1 MDVIERLTKQGKDL
15 GYEGETLQTFVKEQ
29 QIELRDERK
38 AMREAERE
46 RREAERESRE
56 AENAKREAEAK
67 LERERREADAKLERE
82 KLELMERIEAQ
93 KREIEREAR
102 EAETAKRE
110 AEAKIEHDKREAEAK
125 IEHDKREAEAKMER
139 DKREA
144 EELFKR
150 EELETMER
158 IEREKHDIE
167 REKIEAAEKQ
177 REAAE
182 RQRKEEREAAER
194 HDQLLCDMEKA
205 KLALEQDKI
214 NSQQFQQQRD
224 YEFKCQLQDRQHEGE
239 LERLE
244 AQKALTQPRETI
256 KAKAPKIPAFN
267 EGKDEMDSYL
277 LRFERYA
284 TAQKWEPDTWAT
296 GLSALLQGK
305 ALDVYALMPKED
317 ALNYDKL
324 KVALLKRYE
333 LTEEGFKR
341 KYKKCRP
348 ENGETFQQ
356 FTTRMKSY
364 FTRWI
369 DMASIE
375 KSYEGLQD
383 LILREQLTFICNRD
397 LELFLR
403 EREPKS
409 LEQASK
415 LADQYKEARY
425 VDIVS
430 LTFKNNER
438 SRSRSNSESRSRSR
452 SPISRGPNQGN
463 QGYPRPRVRCY
474 NCGGPHVRRF
484 CPQLKQGIMKAGA
497 VDYRRSRSPTRKVTF
512 QTQEP
517 EVPKEETAK
526 DGNQN
531 TEPKVCGACLILTD
545 AVNYSQ
551 ATTNE
556 REMVKTS
563 VGSPIKVSS
572 VSSLSEMSTVQ
583 GFVGEK
589 PVEVLRDT
597 GCSGV
602 IVSKDLVPE
611 SAYTGRSQTMVMV
624 DYSSRVVP
632 EVKVSIDT
640 PYYKGEVLALCVEKP
655 LVGLIIGN
663 IPGAR
668 ERNNPDINWVPALA
682 VQTRAQAKREG
693 VTSKL
698 KTPSIIDRTIT
709 PEQVSK
715 AQKEDVSLTTTR
727 SRCEANE
734 TIGKA
739 TFFKRND
746 LLYRKFSSP
755 NVEQGKIF
763 EQLIVPE
770 QYRELVMQLAHESI
784 LTGHLSVTSSVHK
797 VLSEYY
803 WPGIYRDVKRFVQAC
818 EVCNSSLH
826 QGKIDKSSLNRES
839 TITGDER
846 GVQQQQI
853 NETSQVSM
861 KKEDLTSM
869 TSEGQGIMYSGTFM
883 VKVGACQTFQ
893 EGEFRTNCKDTLQ
906 EQMCVT
912 SHVRKAVDDVTSTNV
927 SYLQIRQTG
936 NEASMRRRPTEE
948 YRETVERTVSFC
960 NITDECR
967 TSPDDFDRKNMLV
980 WMFSFMAIMVMM
992 MASCIGQWTCTLGE
1006 IFRKGTEGCSKRIR
1020 GWLLTGCFTE
1030 CCRIGIVLLYMTDSL
1045 PIFKFS
1051 ETVIQIMWT
1060 YVVIRD
1066 VVEGVSMISEVPDR
1080 WLRPGKRKFT
1090 LDLNVSIA
1098 NHGKAIWRYV
1108 LKRSAERSKASVK
1121 EF

>member
-1 MDVIERLTKQGKDL
+1 MRH
-15 GYEGETLQTFVKEQ
+15 YRQTFVKEQ

-46 RREAERESRE
+46 RREAE
-56 AENAKREAEAK
+56 NAKREAEAK
-67 LERERREADAKLERE
+67 LERERREADAKFEREKREAEAKLERE

-93 KREIEREAR
+93 KREIEKEAREAAREAR

-110 AEAKIEHDKREAEAK
+110 AEAKFEHDKC
-125 IEHDKREAEAKMER
+125 EAEAKMER

-150 EELETMER
+150 EELEIMER

-177 REAAE
+177 READERQHKEEREAAE

-205 KLALEQDKI
+205 KLALEQDRI
-214 NSQQFQQQRD
+214 NSQRFQQQRD
-224 YEFKCQLQDRQHEGE
+224 YEFKCQLQDRQHEDE

-369 DMASIE
+369 DMASKE

-430 LTFKNNER
+430 LTYKNNGR

-452 SPISRGPNQGN
+452 SPIRRGPNQGN
-463 QGYPRPRVRCY
+463 QGYPRVRCY

-698 KTPSIIDRTIT
+698 KTPNIIDRTIT
-709 PEQVSK
+709 PAQVSK
-715 AQKEDVSLTTTR
+715 AQKDDVSLTTTR

-739 TFFKRND
+739 TFLKKND

-770 QYRELVMQLAHESI
+770 QCRELVMQLAHESI
-784 LTGHLSVTSSVHK
+784 FTGHLSVTSSVHK
-797 VLSEYY
+797 ILAEYY
-803 WPGIYRDVKRFVQAC
+803 WPGIYRDVKRFVQSC
-818 EVCNSSLH
+818 EVCKSVPH
-826 QGKIDKSSLNRES
+826 EGKSDRNLSNGES
-839 TITGDER
+839 IIKGEECS
-846 GVQQQQI
+846 VQQPQM
-853 NETSQVSM
+853 NETTD
-861 KKEDLTSM
+861 DLTSM
-869 TSEGQGIMYSGTFM
+869 VSEGQGIMYSGTFM

-893 EGEFRTNCKDTLQ
+893 EGECSTKCKDTLQ
-906 EQMCVT
+906 GQMCVT
-912 SHVRKAVDDVTSTNV
+912 SHVRKTVDDVTSANV
-927 SYLQIRQTG
+927 SYLQIRQNG
-936 NEASMRRRPTEE
+936 NEASMKRRPTEVC
-948 YRETVERTVSFC
+948 RKTVIMFQERKVSF
-960 NITDECR
+960 NSSTDECR
-967 TSPDDFDRKNMLV
+967 TSPDEFDRKDMIV
-980 WMFSFMAIMVMM
+980 WMFSFMAMMVMM
-992 MASCIGQWTCTLGE
+992 MVSCIGKWTCTLGK
-1006 IFRKGTEGCSKRIR
+1006 IFRKGTECCSKRIR

-1090 LDLNVSIA
+1090 LDLNGSIA

>member
-1 MDVIERLTKQGKDL
+1 
-15 GYEGETLQTFVKEQ
+15 
-29 QIELRDERK
+29 
-38 AMREAERE
+38 
-46 RREAERESRE
+46 
-56 AENAKREAEAK
+56 
-67 LERERREADAKLERE
+67 
-82 KLELMERIEAQ
+82 
-93 KREIEREAR
+93 
-102 EAETAKRE
+102 
-110 AEAKIEHDKREAEAK
+110 
-125 IEHDKREAEAKMER
+125 
-139 DKREA
+139 
-144 EELFKR
+144 
-150 EELETMER
+150 
-158 IEREKHDIE
+158 
-167 REKIEAAEKQ
+167 
-177 REAAE
+177 
-182 RQRKEEREAAER
+182 
-194 HDQLLCDMEKA
+194 
-205 KLALEQDKI
+205 
-214 NSQQFQQQRD
+214 
-224 YEFKCQLQDRQHEGE
+224 
-239 LERLE
+239 
-244 AQKALTQPRETI
+244 
-256 KAKAPKIPAFN
+256 
-267 EGKDEMDSYL
+267 MDSYL

-341 KYKKCRP
+341 KYKKCRQ
-348 ENGETFQQ
+348 ENGETYQQ

-383 LILREQLTFICNRD
+383 LILREQLKFICNRD

-403 EREPKS
+403 KREPKS

-430 LTFKNNER
+430 LTYKNNER

-452 SPISRGPNQGN
+452 SPIRRGPNQGN
-463 QGYPRPRVRCY
+463 QGYPRVKCF
-474 NCGGPHVRRF
+474 NCVDSHVRRF
-484 CPQLKQGIMKAGA
+484 CPQLKQGITKAGA
-497 VDYRRSRSPTRKVTF
+497 VEYRRSRSPPRRVTF

-526 DGNQN
+526 DRNQN
-531 TEPKVCGACLILTD
+531 TEPKVCGACLVLTD
-545 AVNYSQ
+545 VVNYSQ

-583 GFVGEK
+583 GFVDEK

-602 IVSKDLVPE
+602 IVSKDLVVPE

-655 LVGLIIGN
+655 LVWLIIGN

-698 KTPSIIDRTIT
+698 KTPNIIDRTIT
-709 PEQVSK
+709 PAQVSK
-715 AQKEDVSLTTTR
+715 AQKDDVSLATTR

-739 TFFKRND
+739 TFLKKND

-755 NVEQGKIF
+755 NVEHGRTF
-763 EQLIVPE
+763 TQLIVPQ
-770 QYRELVMQLAHESI
+770 QYRTLLMKLARESVMA
-784 LTGHLSVTSSVHK
+784 GHLAIKRTMQK
-797 VLSEYY
+797 VLSEFY
-803 WPGIYRDVKRFVQAC
+803 WPGINSDIKRFCQSC
-818 EVCNSSLH
+818 DIC
-826 QGKIDKSSLNRES
+826 QRTIPKGKIVKAPLGKMPRIDVPFRRVATDLIGPLKPVIYNKNRYILTLVDYATRYPEAVPLAS
-839 TITGDER
+839 IDTETVAEALVSIFSRVGIPNEAWTKGRPMGDGRRTGD
-846 GVQQQQI
+846 
-853 NETSQVSM
+853 M
-861 KKEDLTSM
+861 YED
-869 TSEGQGIMYSGTFM
+869 GT
-883 VKVGACQTFQ
+883 
-893 EGEFRTNCKDTLQ
+893 
-906 EQMCVT
+906 
-912 SHVRKAVDDVTSTNV
+912 VR
-927 SYLQIRQTG
+927 
-936 NEASMRRRPTEE
+936 
-948 YRETVERTVSFC
+948 FC

-967 TSPDDFDRKNMLV
+967 TSPDEFDRKDVLV
-980 WMFSFMAIMVMM
+980 WIFSFMAMMVMM
-992 MASCIGQWTCTLGE
+992 MVSCIGQCTCTLGE
-1006 IFRKGTEGCSKRIR
+1006 IFRKGTECWRKRIK
-1020 GWLLTGCFTE
+1020 GWLLTGCFIE
-1030 CCRIGIVLLYMTDSL
+1030 SCRIGIVLLYMTDDL

-1051 ETVIQIMWT
+1051 KTVIQIMWT
-1060 YVVIRD
+1060 YVVMRD
-1066 VVEGVSMISEVPDR
+1066 VVEGVSMISEVPDW
-1080 WLRPGKRKFT
+1080 WLRPGKRTFT
-1090 LDLNVSIA
+1090 VDLNGSIA
-1098 NHGKAIWRYV
+1098 DHGKAIWRYV
-1108 LKRSAERSKASVK
+1108 LKRCDTSKKYHSAVPHGNSAFKIFACASLILYC
-1121 EF
+1121 EHISPI

>member
-1 MDVIERLTKQGKDL
+1 
-15 GYEGETLQTFVKEQ
+15 
-29 QIELRDERK
+29 
-38 AMREAERE
+38 
-46 RREAERESRE
+46 
-56 AENAKREAEAK
+56 
-67 LERERREADAKLERE
+67 
-82 KLELMERIEAQ
+82 
-93 KREIEREAR
+93 
-102 EAETAKRE
+102 
-110 AEAKIEHDKREAEAK
+110 
-125 IEHDKREAEAKMER
+125 
-139 DKREA
+139 
-144 EELFKR
+144 
-150 EELETMER
+150 
-158 IEREKHDIE
+158 
-167 REKIEAAEKQ
+167 
-177 REAAE
+177 
-182 RQRKEEREAAER
+182 
-194 HDQLLCDMEKA
+194 
-205 KLALEQDKI
+205 
-214 NSQQFQQQRD
+214 
-224 YEFKCQLQDRQHEGE
+224 
-239 LERLE
+239 
-244 AQKALTQPRETI
+244 
-256 KAKAPKIPAFN
+256 
-267 EGKDEMDSYL
+267 
-277 LRFERYA
+277 
-284 TAQKWEPDTWAT
+284 
-296 GLSALLQGK
+296 
-305 ALDVYALMPKED
+305 
-317 ALNYDKL
+317 
-324 KVALLKRYE
+324 
-333 LTEEGFKR
+333 
-341 KYKKCRP
+341 
-348 ENGETFQQ
+348 
-356 FTTRMKSY
+356 
-364 FTRWI
+364 
-369 DMASIE
+369 MASIE

-430 LTFKNNER
+430 LTYKNNER
-438 SRSRSNSESRSRSR
+438 SRSRSNSESMSRSR
-452 SPISRGPNQGN
+452 SPIRRGPNQGN

-474 NCGGPHVRRF
+474 NCGGPHVRRV

-497 VDYRRSRSPTRKVTF
+497 VDNRRSRSPTRKVTF

-526 DGNQN
+526 EGNQN

-551 ATTNE
+551 ATTNG

-640 PYYKGEVLALCVEKP
+640 PYYRGEVLALCVEKP

-668 ERNNPDINWVPALA
+668 ERNNPDINWVPAVA
-682 VQTRAQAKREG
+682 VENGAQARREE
-693 VTSKL
+693 VTNKL
-698 KTPSIIDRTIT
+698 KTPSNIDININ
-709 PEQVSK
+709 PAQVSK
-715 AQKEDVSLTTTR
+715 AQKDDVSLTTTR
-727 SRCEANE
+727 NRCEANE

-784 LTGHLSVTSSVHK
+784 LTGHLSTTSSVHK

-803 WPGIYRDVKRFVQAC
+803 WPGICRDVKRFVQSC
-818 EVCNSSLH
+818 EVCKSGLH
-826 QGKIDKSSLNRES
+826 EGKSDRNLSNGES
-839 TITGDER
+839 IIKGEECS
-846 GVQQQQI
+846 VQQPQM
-853 NETSQVSM
+853 NETTD
-861 KKEDLTSM
+861 DLTSM
-869 TSEGQGIMYSGTFM
+869 VSEGQGIMYSGTFM

-893 EGEFRTNCKDTLQ
+893 EGECSTKCKDTLQ
-906 EQMCVT
+906 GQMCVT
-912 SHVRKAVDDVTSTNV
+912 SHVRKTVDDVTSANV
-927 SYLQIRQTG
+927 SYLQIRQNG
-936 NEASMRRRPTEE
+936 NEALTERRPMRDGRRIGDMCEN
-948 YRETVERTVSFC
+948 RKVSFC
-960 NITDECR
+960 NISDECR
-967 TSPDDFDRKNMLV
+967 TSLDDFDRKDMLV
-980 WMFSFMAIMVMM
+980 WMFSFMAMMVMM
-992 MASCIGQWTCTLGE
+992 MVSCIGQWTCTLGE
-1006 IFRKGTEGCSKRIR
+1006 IFREGTECCSKRIR
-1020 GWLLTGCFTE
+1020 GWLLTGCFFE
-1030 CCRIGIVLLYMTDSL
+1030 CCRIDIVLLYMTDSL
-1045 PIFKFS
+1045 TIFKFS
-1051 ETVIQIMWT
+1051 ETVIQTTWT
-1060 YVVIRD
+1060 YVVMRD
-1066 VVEGVSMISEVPDR
+1066 VVEGLSMISEVPDR

-1090 LDLNVSIA
+1090 LDLNGSIA

-1121 EF
+1121 EYQYQSRV

>member
-1 MDVIERLTKQGKDL
+1 
-15 GYEGETLQTFVKEQ
+15 
-29 QIELRDERK
+29 
-38 AMREAERE
+38 
-46 RREAERESRE
+46 
-56 AENAKREAEAK
+56 
-67 LERERREADAKLERE
+67 
-82 KLELMERIEAQ
+82 
-93 KREIEREAR
+93 
-102 EAETAKRE
+102 
-110 AEAKIEHDKREAEAK
+110 
-125 IEHDKREAEAKMER
+125 
-139 DKREA
+139 
-144 EELFKR
+144 
-150 EELETMER
+150 
-158 IEREKHDIE
+158 
-167 REKIEAAEKQ
+167 
-177 REAAE
+177 
-182 RQRKEEREAAER
+182 
-194 HDQLLCDMEKA
+194 
-205 KLALEQDKI
+205 
-214 NSQQFQQQRD
+214 
-224 YEFKCQLQDRQHEGE
+224 
-239 LERLE
+239 
-244 AQKALTQPRETI
+244 
-256 KAKAPKIPAFN
+256 
-267 EGKDEMDSYL
+267 
-277 LRFERYA
+277 
-284 TAQKWEPDTWAT
+284 
-296 GLSALLQGK
+296 
-305 ALDVYALMPKED
+305 
-317 ALNYDKL
+317 
-324 KVALLKRYE
+324 
-333 LTEEGFKR
+333 
-341 KYKKCRP
+341 
-348 ENGETFQQ
+348 
-356 FTTRMKSY
+356 
-364 FTRWI
+364 
-369 DMASIE
+369 
-375 KSYEGLQD
+375 
-383 LILREQLTFICNRD
+383 
-397 LELFLR
+397 
-403 EREPKS
+403 
-409 LEQASK
+409 
-415 LADQYKEARY
+415 
-425 VDIVS
+425 
-430 LTFKNNER
+430 
-438 SRSRSNSESRSRSR
+438 
-452 SPISRGPNQGN
+452 
-463 QGYPRPRVRCY
+463 
-474 NCGGPHVRRF
+474 
-484 CPQLKQGIMKAGA
+484 MKAGA

-611 SAYTGRSQTMVMV
+611 SAYTGRSQTMVIV

-655 LVGLIIGN
+655 LVGLILGN

-682 VQTRAQAKREG
+682 VHTRAQAKREG

-709 PEQVSK
+709 PAQVSK
-715 AQKEDVSLTTTR
+715 AQKDDVSLTTTR

-739 TFFKRND
+739 TFLKKND

-763 EQLIVPE
+763 EQLIIPE

-803 WPGIYRDVKRFVQAC
+803 WPGIYRDVKRFVQSC
-818 EVCNSSLH
+818 EVCKSVLH
-826 QGKIDKSSLNRES
+826 EGKIDRNLANGES
-839 TITGDER
+839 ILKGEE
-846 GVQQQQI
+846 GGLQQQQM

-861 KKEDLTSM
+861 KKEDSTSM

-893 EGEFRTNCKDTLQ
+893 EGECSTKCKDTLQ
-906 EQMCVT
+906 EQMRVT
-912 SHVRKAVDDVTSTNV
+912 SHVRKTVDDVTSAIVSNLQTEQNV
-927 SYLQIRQTG
+927 YEALTEGRPMGDGRRTG
-936 NEASMRRRPTEE
+936 DMYEDGKVR
-948 YRETVERTVSFC
+948 FC

-967 TSPDDFDRKNMLV
+967 TSPDEFDRKDMLV
-980 WMFSFMAIMVMM
+980 WVFSFLAMMVMM
-992 MASCIGQWTCTLGE
+992 IVSCIGQWTCTLGE
-1006 IFRKGTEGCSKRIR
+1006 IFRKGTECCSKRIR
-1020 GWLLTGCFTE
+1020 GWLLTDCFIE
-1030 CCRIGIVLLYMTDSL
+1030 CCRIGIVLLYMTDGL
-1045 PIFKFS
+1045 TNFKFS
-1051 ETVIQIMWT
+1051 ETAMQTMWIC
-1060 YVVIRD
+1060 VVIRD

-1090 LDLNVSIA
+1090 VDLNGSIA

>member
-46 RREAERESRE
+46 RREAE
-56 AENAKREAEAK
+56 NAKREAE
-67 LERERREADAKLERE
+67 AKLERE

-93 KREIEREAR
+93 KREIEKEAREAAREAR

-110 AEAKIEHDKREAEAK
+110 AEAKF
-125 IEHDKREAEAKMER
+125 EHDKREAEAKMER

-150 EELETMER
+150 EELEIMER
-158 IEREKHDIE
+158 IEREKHDIEREKHYIE

-214 NSQQFQQQRD
+214 NSQQFQQQHD

-430 LTFKNNER
+430 LTYKNNER

-452 SPISRGPNQGN
+452 SPTSRGPNQGN

-663 IPGAR
+663 ITGAR

-698 KTPSIIDRTIT
+698 KTPSIIDRNIN

-715 AQKEDVSLTTTR
+715 AQKDDVSLTTTR
-727 SRCEANE
+727 NRCETNE

-739 TFFKRND
+739 TFFKKND

-784 LTGHLSVTSSVHK
+784 LTGHLSVTCSVHK

-803 WPGIYRDVKRFVQAC
+803 WPGIYRDVKRYVQSC
-818 EVCNSSLH
+818 EVCKSVLH
-826 QGKIDKSSLNRES
+826 EGKSDRNLSNGES
-839 TITGDER
+839 ILKGEE
-846 GVQQQQI
+846 GGLQQQQM

-861 KKEDLTSM
+861 KKEDSTSM

-883 VKVGACQTFQ
+883 VKVGVCQTFQ
-893 EGEFRTNCKDTLQ
+893 EGEYSRMHKDTLR
-906 EQMCVT
+906 EQMNVT
-912 SHVRKAVDDVTSTNV
+912 SAIVST
-927 SYLQIRQTG
+927 LQMEQNG
-936 NEASMRRRPTEE
+936 NEALTERRPMKD
-948 YRETVERTVSFC
+948 RRTGDMYEDGKVRFC
-960 NITDECR
+960 NITDECK
-967 TSPDDFDRKNMLV
+967 TSPDEFDRKDMIV
-980 WMFSFMAIMVMM
+980 WIFSFMAMMVMM
-992 MASCIGQWTCTLGE
+992 MVSCIGKWTSTLSK
-1006 IFRKGTEGCSKRIR
+1006 IFRKGTECCSKRIR
-1020 GWLLTGCFTE
+1020 GWLLTGCFTD
-1030 CCRIGIVLLYMTDSL
+1030 CCRIVIVLLYMMDSL

-1090 LDLNVSIA
+1090 LDLNGSIA

>member
-1 MDVIERLTKQGKDL
+1 
-15 GYEGETLQTFVKEQ
+15 
-29 QIELRDERK
+29 
-38 AMREAERE
+38 
-46 RREAERESRE
+46 
-56 AENAKREAEAK
+56 
-67 LERERREADAKLERE
+67 
-82 KLELMERIEAQ
+82 
-93 KREIEREAR
+93 
-102 EAETAKRE
+102 
-110 AEAKIEHDKREAEAK
+110 
-125 IEHDKREAEAKMER
+125 
-139 DKREA
+139 
-144 EELFKR
+144 
-150 EELETMER
+150 
-158 IEREKHDIE
+158 
-167 REKIEAAEKQ
+167 
-177 REAAE
+177 
-182 RQRKEEREAAER
+182 
-194 HDQLLCDMEKA
+194 
-205 KLALEQDKI
+205 
-214 NSQQFQQQRD
+214 
-224 YEFKCQLQDRQHEGE
+224 
-239 LERLE
+239 
-244 AQKALTQPRETI
+244 
-256 KAKAPKIPAFN
+256 
-267 EGKDEMDSYL
+267 
-277 LRFERYA
+277 
-284 TAQKWEPDTWAT
+284 
-296 GLSALLQGK
+296 
-305 ALDVYALMPKED
+305 
-317 ALNYDKL
+317 
-324 KVALLKRYE
+324 
-333 LTEEGFKR
+333 
-341 KYKKCRP
+341 
-348 ENGETFQQ
+348 
-356 FTTRMKSY
+356 
-364 FTRWI
+364 
-369 DMASIE
+369 MASIE

-383 LILREQLTFICNRD
+383 LILREQLTFICNTD

-430 LTFKNNER
+430 LTYKNNER

-452 SPISRGPNQGN
+452 SPTSRGPNQGN

-545 AVNYSQ
+545 VVNYSQ

-563 VGSPIKVSS
+563 FGSPIKVSS

-698 KTPSIIDRTIT
+698 KTPSIIDININ
-709 PEQVSK
+709 PAQVSK

-803 WPGIYRDVKRFVQAC
+803 WPGIYRNVKRFVQAC

-826 QGKIDKSSLNRES
+826 QGKMDKRSLNMES
-839 TITGDER
+839 TITGDEH
-846 GVQQQQI
+846 GVQRQQM
-853 NETSQVSM
+853 NETSQVSE
-861 KKEDLTSM
+861 KTDDLTSM

-893 EGEFRTNCKDTLQ
+893 EGECSTKCKDTLQ

-912 SHVRKAVDDVTSTNV
+912 SHVRKTVDDVTSTNV
-927 SYLQIRQTG
+927 SYLQIRQNG

-948 YRETVERTVSFC
+948 YRETVQRTVSFC

-967 TSPDDFDRKNMLV
+967 TSLDDFDRKDMLV
-980 WMFSFMAIMVMM
+980 WMFSFMALMVMM
-992 MASCIGQWTCTLGE
+992 MVSCIGQWTCTLGE
-1006 IFRKGTEGCSKRIR
+1006 IFRKGTECCSKRISR
-1020 GWLLTGCFTE
+1020 WLLTGCFTE

-1051 ETVIQIMWT
+1051 ETVIQTMWT
-1060 YVVIRD
+1060 YVVMRD

-1090 LDLNVSIA
+1090 LDLNGSIA